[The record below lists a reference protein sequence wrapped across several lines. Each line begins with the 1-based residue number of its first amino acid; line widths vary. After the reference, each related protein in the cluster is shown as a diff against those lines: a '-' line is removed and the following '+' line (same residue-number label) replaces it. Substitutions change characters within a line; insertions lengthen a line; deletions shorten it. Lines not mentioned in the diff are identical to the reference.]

1 MAETTPRNR
10 LAQILVRKRKENI
23 RRARFGHLYK
33 APANRSDTASSI
45 RDAVERLRR
54 VKGELPHVIAE
65 LKFRSPSAG
74 VFRPRKA
81 GDVVAIAQAYAR
93 GGASAVS
100 VLADGP
106 GFGGSPLN
114 VRRVANSIDA
124 PVLFKE
130 FVLSEMQLDVAAS
143 MGACYVLLIVRA
155 LEPSRLQELVDA
167 CAVRGLAP
175 VVEAASPAE
184 LDVALETGAA
194 IVGFNARDLTSFDVD
209 PAAAARAVNRIPPGR
224 VAVYM
229 SGIRSRG
236 DFERVAGGRADAALI
251 GEGLM
256 RQGDPE
262 TTLKTWRG
270 ALDTP

>member
-1 MAETTPRNR
+1 MAEPPRRNR
-10 LAQILVRKRKENI
+10 LAQILVRKRKENA
-23 RRARFGHLYK
+23 RRARFAHLYK
-33 APANRSDTASSI
+33 APTNAEAASSI
-45 RDAVERLRR
+45 DDAVARLRR
-54 VKGELPHVIAE
+54 TSGALPHIIAE

-81 GDVVAIAQAYAR
+81 GDVVAIANAYAR

-114 VRRVANSIDA
+114 VRRVANSIEA

-130 FVLSEMQLDVAAS
+130 FVLGELQLDVAAR
-143 MGACYVLLIVRA
+143 MGARYVLLIVRA
-155 LEPSRLQELVDA
+155 LESSLLQELVDA

-175 VVEAASPAE
+175 VVEAASADE
-184 LDVALETGAA
+184 LDVAIGTGAA
-194 IVGFNARDLTSFDVD
+194 IVGFNARDLSTFDVD
-209 PAAAARAVNRIPPGR
+209 PSAAAQAVDRIPTDR
-224 VAVYM
+224 VAIYM
-229 SGIRSRG
+229 SGIRSQE
-236 DFERVAGGRADAALI
+236 DFARVAAGRADAALI

-270 ALDTP
+270 ALETP

>member
-1 MAETTPRNR
+1 MAESAPGNR
-10 LAQILVRKRKENI
+10 LAQILARKRKENA
-23 RRARFGHLYK
+23 RRERFAHMYR
-33 APANRSDTASSI
+33 APLHENAALRIS
-45 RDAVERLRR
+45 DAVARLRR
-54 VKGELPHVIAE
+54 RKGDPPHIIAE

-81 GDVVAIAQAYAR
+81 GDVVAIAKAYAR

-114 VRRVANSIDA
+114 VRRVATSIEA

-130 FVLSEMQLDVAAS
+130 FVLGETQLDLAAS
-143 MGACYVLLIVRA
+143 MGARYVLLIVRA
-155 LEPSRLQELVDA
+155 LEVSLLQELVDA
-167 CAVRGLAP
+167 CAARGLAP
-175 VVEAASPAE
+175 VVEAASPDE
-184 LDVALETGAA
+184 LDVAIDTGAA
-194 IVGFNARDLTSFDVD
+194 IVGFNARDLTTFDVD
-209 PAAAARAVNRIPPGR
+209 PGAAARAVDRIPAER
-224 VAVYM
+224 VAIYM
-229 SGIRSRG
+229 SGIRTQS
-236 DFERVAGGRADAALI
+236 DFARVAAGRADAALI